1 LGNHSSILLW
11 WLTQFGVGGRVKLI
25 SILSDGLLPLVH
37 KEFLQMYGFPSKI
50 YFIILFNNLLTTDVS
65 AVRLPSLTGKG
76 Q

>member
-1 LGNHSSILLW
+1 M
-11 WLTQFGVGGRVKLI
+11 KLI